1 MKTIVVLAATLSVS
15 SALGPLAPAVSARDL
30 APKKLGARWYTGYQ
44 TAYPNGAKDMP
55 ATPPVTNTAL
65 GDHDP
70 ELFNFW
76 KQIHDHEDQYEVALA
91 RPLGIVFEEIAPLG
105 AAPAG
110 VKVIEVSEG
119 SNAAKAG
126 CVAVG
131 DVLVGVT
138 AVRYPGSAYLGAA
151 KPERDI
157 FPAHEMNFDTVVEAI
172 GSNEPPECDDVI
184 LRLRRAA

>member
-1 MKTIVVLAATLSVS
+1 MKLIILATAASVS

-30 APKKLGARWYTGYQ
+30 APKKLGARWYTGFD
-44 TAYPNGAKDMP
+44 AVYPMGAKDMP
-55 ATPPVTNTAL
+55 DTPPVGKTAL

-119 SNAAKAG
+119 SNAAAAG
-126 CVAVG
+126 CIAVG
-131 DVLVGVT
+131 DVLVGVS

-172 GSNEPPECDDVI
+172 SSNEPPECDDVI